1 MQFSIKSQ
9 IFDQPNV
16 KFMSLFNNPNRIPEN
31 YGLKIA
37 GGLILFFVI
46 MKLTGLVHHY
56 ELRFLNVFIQV
67 GGIYFAL
74 KKFRETHG
82 QHLNYFRALATGV
95 AVGAVSS
102 VIFAAFLFAYLSVDG
117 AMMQDVIAKEPMGR
131 YLNPYITAFMVAL
144 EGLFSGLLFTFIIIN
159 YVNTDDVNE
168 PQGESN

>member
-1 MQFSIKSQ
+1 
-9 IFDQPNV
+9 
-16 KFMSLFNNPNRIPEN
+16 MSLFTNPNRIPEN

-37 GGLILFFVI
+37 GGLVVFFML
-46 MKLTGLVHHY
+46 MKVAGLAHIY

-74 KKFRETHG
+74 KKFRETHDE
-82 QHLNYFRALATGV
+82 HMNYFRALVTGV
-95 AVGAVSS
+95 ATGAVSS
-102 VIFAAFLFAYLSVDG
+102 VIFALFLFAYLSVD
-117 AMMQDVIAKEPMGR
+117 AAFMQDIITKEPMGR

-168 PQGESN
+168 PQGESK

>member
-1 MQFSIKSQ
+1 
-9 IFDQPNV
+9 
-16 KFMSLFNNPNRIPEN
+16 MSLFTNPNRIPEN

-37 GGLILFFVI
+37 GGLIAFFLL
-46 MKLTGLVHHY
+46 MKILGLAHIY

-74 KKFRETHG
+74 KKFRETHD
-82 QHLNYFRALATGV
+82 QHMNYFRALATGV
-95 AVGAVSS
+95 ATGAVSS
-102 VIFAAFLFAYLSVDG
+102 VIFALFLFIYLSADPG
-117 AMMQDVIAKEPMGR
+117 FMQDIIANEPMGR
-131 YLNPYITAFMVAL
+131 YLNPYITSFMVAL

>member
-1 MQFSIKSQ
+1 
-9 IFDQPNV
+9 
-16 KFMSLFNNPNRIPEN
+16 MSLFTNPNRIPES

-37 GGLILFFVI
+37 AGLIAFFLL
-46 MKLTGLVHHY
+46 MKVVGLAHIY

-74 KKFRETHG
+74 KKFKQSHEEHM
-82 QHLNYFRALATGV
+82 NYFRALITGV
-95 AVGAVSS
+95 ATGAVSS
-102 VIFAAFLFAYLSVDG
+102 VIFALFLFVYMSVDT
-117 AMMQDVIAKEPMGR
+117 AFMQGIIEKEPMGR

-159 YVNTDDVNE
+159 YVDTDDVND

>member
-1 MQFSIKSQ
+1 
-9 IFDQPNV
+9 
-16 KFMSLFNNPNRIPEN
+16 MSLFTNPNRIPEN

-37 GGLILFFVI
+37 GGLIGFFLL
-46 MKLTGLVHHY
+46 MKVTGLAHIY

-74 KKFRETHG
+74 KKFKETHDA
-82 QHLNYFRALATGV
+82 HMNYFRALVTGV
-95 AVGAVSS
+95 ATGAVSS
-102 VIFAAFLFAYLSVDG
+102 VIFAFFLFIYLVVDPG
-117 AMMQDVIAKEPMGR
+117 FMQDIITNEPMGR
-131 YLNPYITAFMVAL
+131 YLNPYITSFMVAL

>member
-1 MQFSIKSQ
+1 
-9 IFDQPNV
+9 
-16 KFMSLFNNPNRIPEN
+16 MSLFTNPNRIPEN

-37 GGLILFFVI
+37 GGLIAFFLL
-46 MKLTGLVHHY
+46 MKILGLAHIY

-74 KKFRETHG
+74 KKFRETHD
-82 QHLNYFRALATGV
+82 QHMNYFRALATGV
-95 AVGAVSS
+95 ATGAVSS
-102 VIFAAFLFAYLSVDG
+102 VIFALFLFIYLSVDPG
-117 AMMQDVIAKEPMGR
+117 FMQDIIANEPMGR
-131 YLNPYITAFMVAL
+131 YLNPYITSFMVAL